1 METEVCTKI
10 KIKIYNAL
18 QKSISCII
26 IHILHF
32 FLIKLRIK
40 GKYIIQI
47 TIYAR
52 INAFFNPQHH
62 GKYGEIFNYKDFVWP
77 ICFHAK
83 FPAGEQGSQMVDRL
97 SDDESKCLL
106 CYSCIP
112 NSLATPLT
120 FRRSFSIPSSISLM
134 KECSPKVDS

>member
-52 INAFFNPQHH
+52 INAFLTLNIM
-62 GKYGEIFNYKDFVWP
+62 ENME
-77 ICFHAK
+77 K
-83 FPAGEQGSQMVDRL
+83 FLITR
-97 SDDESKCLL
+97 
-106 CYSCIP
+106 
-112 NSLATPLT
+112 T
-120 FRRSFSIPSSISLM
+120 
-134 KECSPKVDS
+134 